1 MPHIDLKISAEVPE
15 EIRKELA
22 LAFEKDL
29 VEIAKRSP
37 DEISIAI
44 EGIPKG
50 EWQPIYDQEIV
61 PKMAELYKKPGYKL

>member
-22 LAFEKDL
+22 LAFEKDI
-29 VEIAKRSP
+29 VEIANRSP

-44 EGIPKG
+44 EAIPKG
-50 EWQPIYDQEIV
+50 EWQPIYDKEIV